1 MPELPLFAVVSS
13 LEIASKHLAYVLTK
27 NVVDVAAAGK
37 RRNLGEVLSRPLGGC
52 YLDGFGHSEDLFPAG
67 LAVMSRLG
75 VLLVMLH

>member
-13 LEIASKHLAYVLTK
+13 HEIATKHLAYALTE
-27 NVVDVAAAGK
+27 NVDVAAAGK